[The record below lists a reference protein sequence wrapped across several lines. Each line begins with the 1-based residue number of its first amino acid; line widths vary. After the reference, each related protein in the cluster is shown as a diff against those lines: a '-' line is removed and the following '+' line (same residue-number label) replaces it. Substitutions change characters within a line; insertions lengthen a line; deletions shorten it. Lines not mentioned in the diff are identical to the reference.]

1 MCAWPYDAV
10 DTVPSSATA
19 TTCGLSEVQVTP
31 VAGPMMTPA
40 SSAKFA
46 FSGYRRL
53 SGRPSRAAVSF
64 KPAAMT
70 RICHVTTSPGPGP
83 LTTRVVFPAR
93 FPVSVPDV
101 GSKLASDVSPTVQR
115 NGASGTGVLSAASAC
130 TWNFTVPCIGS
141 GRSVFEVGK
150 TVRAST
156 VLCTRMST
164 GFVCSNPTTRSE
176 EHTSELQSPY
186 DLVCRLLLEKK
197 KQRQFL
203 HVSRDRK
210 SHPPRVEP

>member
-31 VAGPMMTPA
+31 VAGLMMTPA

-53 SGRPSRAAVSF
+53 SGRPSRAAESF

-93 FPVSVPDV
+93 FPVSVPDA

-115 NGASGTGVLSAASAC
+115 NGASGTGLLAAALGRHHHMERVDVSRRHDEGNRLLDRDIALLHDHRRRRGEAARARDLHRSLAGGERDDHAVLVHAR
-130 TWNFTVPCIGS
+130 N
-141 GRSVFEVGK
+141 
-150 TVRAST
+150 VRA
-156 VLCTRMST
+156 
-164 GFVCSNPTTRSE
+164 E
-176 EHTSELQSPY
+176 
-186 DLVCRLLLEKK
+186 
-197 KQRQFL
+197 
-203 HVSRDRK
+203 
-210 SHPPRVEP
+210 

>member
-64 KPAAMT
+64 KPGAMT

-83 LTTRVVFPAR
+83 LTTTVVFPAR

-101 GSKLASDVSPTVQR
+101 GSKLAGDGAPTVER
-115 NGASGTGVLSAASAC
+115 HGASGPGGLSAAQAW
-130 TWNFTVPCIGS
+130 TGTFT
-141 GRSVFEVGK
+141 
-150 TVRAST
+150 
-156 VLCTRMST
+156 
-164 GFVCSNPTTRSE
+164 
-176 EHTSELQSPY
+176 
-186 DLVCRLLLEKK
+186 
-197 KQRQFL
+197 
-203 HVSRDRK
+203 
-210 SHPPRVEP
+210 